1 MSFSLI
7 LLAAGKSNRFKSKV
21 PKPYH
26 KLGGK
31 TLLEISLSKFRQFK
45 EIKKISGN
53 EKNTTNNRM
62 ELLAP
67 INALKDMKPG
77 VEIKI
82 YTDSQYVKNGIT
94 EWINSWLAN
103 NWKTSKKEDV
113 KNKDLWLEL
122 YNLNQ
127 SLDVNWNWVK
137 AHDGN
142 PLNEE
147 VDLLAKQAANL
158 N

>member
-1 MSFSLI
+1 MIKIYTDGSCMSNPGNGGW
-7 LLAAGKSNRFKSKV
+7 AAIINING
-21 PKPYH
+21 
-26 KLGGK
+26 
-31 TLLEISLSKFRQFK
+31 

-62 ELLAP
+62 ELMAP
-67 INALKDMKPG
+67 INALKNINSKDPI
-77 VEIKI
+77 EIF
-82 YTDSQYVKNGIT
+82 TDSMYVKNGIT
-94 EWINSWLAN
+94 EWINTWVLN

-122 YNLNQ
+122 HKLNQ
-127 SLDVNWNWVK
+127 SLNVQWNWVK
-137 AHDGN
+137 AHAGA

-147 VDLLAKQAANL
+147 VDMLAKKAANL

>member
-1 MSFSLI
+1 MIKIYTDGSCI
-7 LLAAGKSNRFKSKV
+7 GNPGNGGWAAIINDG
-21 PKPYH
+21 
-26 KLGGK
+26 
-31 TLLEISLSKFRQFK
+31 K

-94 EWINSWLAN
+94 EWINTWLAN

-113 KNKDLWLEL
+113 KNKDLWIEL
-122 YNLNQ
+122 YNLNN
-127 SLDVNWNWVK
+127 SLNIF
-137 AHDGN
+137 HI
-142 PLNEE
+142 
-147 VDLLAKQAANL
+147 
-158 N
+158 

>member
-1 MSFSLI
+1 MI
-7 LLAAGKSNRFKSKV
+7 LKEMRVGCTKD
-21 PKPYH
+21 
-26 KLGGK
+26 
-31 TLLEISLSKFRQFK
+31 EK
-45 EIKKISGN
+45 EIRKISGN

-94 EWINSWLAN
+94 EWINTWLAN

-113 KNKDLWLEL
+113 KNKDLWVEL
-122 YNLNQ
+122 YNLNK
-127 SLDVNWNWVK
+127 SLNIKWNWVK
-137 AHDGN
+137 AHAGN
-142 PLNEE
+142 PMNEQ
-147 VDLLAKQAANL
+147 VDLMAKKAANL
-158 N
+158 D